1 MTDFL
6 SEILVNEKIAP
17 DFYRLRFTVPMDA
30 EILPGS
36 FFSLKDELPTG
47 TLLRRPFA
55 FSDAG
60 KGEAEALYQI
70 RGKTTR
76 ALSLRKPGSRFQIL
90 LPCGNGF
97 PIDKIAARQPVLIAG
112 GVGLGPIL
120 FLYRSLSRENRE
132 PLLVAG
138 FRSASLIPHSQL
150 PASTVI
156 CTDDGSFGVKGS
168 VLDGVREISTKQPLF
183 FACGPTAMMKA
194 LAFEAAQ
201 RQADVFVS
209 LEAMMG
215 CSLGACMGCV
225 VPICG
230 GGYKRVCKE
239 GPVFDAKEIL
249 WTSM

>member
-17 DFYRLRFTVPMDA
+17 DFYRLRFTVPMDT

-168 VLDGVREISTKQPLF
+168 VLDGVREISAKQPLF

-201 RQADVFVS
+201 RQADAFVS

-215 CSLGACMGCV
+215 CSLGVCMGCV